1 VVVAIGLMVVAA
13 KQIFT
18 GLGMAFVIEPTS
30 AEEEAAIAGR

>member
-1 VVVAIGLMVVAA
+1 MVVAVAA